1 MLAMQDKSGLIQE
14 QSVTSPDIRST
25 ISQRD
30 EVNLLPTT
38 QIIAPNIEL
47 LPSQMTKSQATM
59 VNEAATCSTT
69 SVDSINSTTNTNVN
83 SMSTPSNDQNQVSSR
98 QSSQHTNSHQTGTN
112 NSPTSMPTTATTTTT
127 TTTTTSTNTSS
138 SVRATKRTANDYRFG
153 KTIGEGSFSSV
164 YIAQDIH
171 TKKEVASKL
180 IGLVFHYLFV
190 VGFHNIT

>member
-69 SVDSINSTTNTNVN
+69 SVDTINSNTNTNVN

-98 QSSQHTNSHQTGTN
+98 QSSQHTNSHITGTN

-127 TTTTTSTNTSS
+127 TTTSTNTSN

-180 IGLVFHYLFV
+180 IVLF
-190 VGFHNIT
+190 FLSL